1 MDVHWSGPGQWP
13 YSDHNVG
20 ETRTGPD
27 DLNGND
33 LSIAVLVARY
43 NEDVTKRILRGALEA
58 LKGKGI
64 DDPDV
69 FWVPG
74 SLELP
79 VTALALAEKG
89 QHDAIICLACVIQDN
104 TLQSEV
110 IANQTAMGL
119 MQVQLDT
126 GVPITLGVI
135 NAEDKDQA
143 LARSGPKNNKGAEAA
158 EAAIEMANL
167 LREIQG

>member
-1 MDVHWSGPGQWP
+1 
-13 YSDHNVG
+13 VG
-20 ETRTGPD
+20 ERGALPD
-27 DLNGND
+27 LDSKDLN
-33 LSIAVLVARY
+33 IAIVVARF
-43 NEDVTKRILRGALEA
+43 NEDVTRRLLRGAIEA
-58 LKGKGI
+58 LEKHGHEP
-64 DDPDV
+64 DPDV

-89 QHDAIICLACVIQDN
+89 GHDAIVCLGAVIRGE
-104 TLQSEV
+104 TFHFEV
-110 IANQTAMGL
+110 VAMQAAQGL

-126 GVPITLGVI
+126 GVPIAFGVLTT
-135 NAEDKDQA
+135 EDKDQA

-167 LREIQG
+167 LRTIQG

>member
-1 MDVHWSGPGQWP
+1 M
-13 YSDHNVG
+13 G
-20 ETRTGPD
+20 EKGATPD
-27 DLNGND
+27 LDGSE
-33 LSIAVLVARY
+33 LSIAIVVARY
-43 NEDVTKRILRGALEA
+43 NEDVTKRLLRGAQEA
-58 LKGKGI
+58 LQEHGLE
-64 DDPDV
+64 DPDV

-89 QHDAIICLACVIQDN
+89 GHDAIVCLGCVIRGE
-104 TLQSEV
+104 TFHFEV
-110 IANQTAMGL
+110 VAMQAASGL

-126 GVPITLGVI
+126 GVPIAFGVLTT
-135 NAEDKDQA
+135 DDRDQA

-158 EAAIEMANL
+158 ETAIEMANL